1 MPIFDGFQSLPKNL
15 RNTFTKQPPIET
27 ALKSATTM
35 AAHTASQPAL
45 TLERSAPLSSKEN
58 GRTNHKAPVSTFTIN
73 ANGLITDFQGQV
85 FASSGMTAEDFFATS
100 VYDENSIFSGIKSHI
115 KLALSGE
122 HTSATIKYMNRTFSI
137 WLSPIKEFEEIISA
151 SGTCIEVTSYMQT
164 QSALNE
170 IQQEY
175 LLLAEYSSDLIT
187 KYKPDGYCMYISP
200 SVANI
205 LGYEITE
212 IVGTHVLHF
221 FHPDDLKSKR
231 RILGKLLDKTSTEAF
246 CYRVRKKD
254 GKYIWLETT
263 STVIT
268 HSKSGEIIEIIAVS
282 KDITERKET
291 EERLLYLANYDS
303 LTGLPN
309 RALFRDRL
317 RRAVARA
324 QRNNTQVGLF
334 FIDLDRFKTIN
345 DSLGHHAGDQL
356 LRGVS
361 RRLKQFARKG
371 DTIARLGGDE
381 FTVILEGI
389 NDSEDAVIV
398 AEKIIELMA
407 PPFKLDG
414 HEIVVSPSIGITIF
428 PNDADDMRNLLKNA
442 DTAMYRAKEQGGNC
456 FQFYTSD
463 MNEKAYEYL
472 VLETSLRH
480 ALEREEFKLYFQ
492 PQIDLHTHNIIGIEA
507 LLRWDNPE
515 RGLLKPDSF
524 ISFTEETG
532 LIEPIGEWVLRK
544 ACEEAVQWQKMGL
557 PAFRVAVNL
566 SLRQFVASDFVSLV
580 ADVLRE
586 TGLQAKYLEL
596 EITESF
602 LAQNVD
608 QTAEILT
615 DLHKLGVQLSIDDFG
630 TGYSSLSYLKRFPL
644 NTLKIDQSFVQDIMR
659 DPDDATIAEAI
670 IAMGRSLNLNVI
682 AEGVESEEQVC
693 FLRSHGCDWIQGHLV
708 SEPLSA
714 PKFLKWLK
722 KNHSKQVTF
731 EQEMLW
737 PEIATR

>member
-1 MPIFDGFQSLPKNL
+1 
-15 RNTFTKQPPIET
+15 
-27 ALKSATTM
+27 
-35 AAHTASQPAL
+35 
-45 TLERSAPLSSKEN
+45 
-58 GRTNHKAPVSTFTIN
+58 
-73 ANGLITDFQGQV
+73 
-85 FASSGMTAEDFFATS
+85 
-100 VYDENSIFSGIKSHI
+100 
-115 KLALSGE
+115 
-122 HTSATIKYMNRTFSI
+122 
-137 WLSPIKEFEEIISA
+137 
-151 SGTCIEVTSYMQT
+151 
-164 QSALNE
+164 
-170 IQQEY
+170 
-175 LLLAEYSSDLIT
+175 
-187 KYKPDGYCMYISP
+187 MYASP
-200 SVANI
+200 SVINV
-205 LGYEITE
+205 LGYNIDEM
-212 IVGTHVLHF
+212 VGTNVFHY

-231 RILGKLLDKTSTEAF
+231 RFFGKLLDATSNDAI

-254 GKYIWLETT
+254 GDYIWLETN

-268 HSKSGEIIEIIAVS
+268 HGQTGETLEVIAVS
-282 KDITERKET
+282 RDITERKET
-291 EERLLYLANYDS
+291 EERLLFLANYDS

-324 QRNNTQVGLF
+324 QRNDTQVALF

-398 AEKIIELMA
+398 AEKILELMT

-414 HEIVVSPSIGITIF
+414 HEIVVTPSIGITIF
-428 PNDADDMRNLLKNA
+428 PNDADDMRSLLKNA

-480 ALEREEFKLYFQ
+480 ALEREEFKLFFQ

-515 RGLLKPDSF
+515 RGMLKPDEF
-524 ISFTEETG
+524 IPFTEETG
-532 LIEPIGEWVLRK
+532 LIEPIGEWVLRS
-544 ACEEAVQWQKMGL
+544 ACKEAVQWQQMGL
-557 PAFRVAVNL
+557 PPFRVAVNL
-566 SLRQFVASDFVSLV
+566 SLRQFVANDFVSQV
-580 ADVLRE
+580 ASVLAE
-586 TGLQAKYLEL
+586 TGLDPKYLEL

-608 QTAEILT
+608 QTAEILK

-644 NTLKIDQSFVQDIMR
+644 NTLKIDQSFVRDIMH

-670 IAMGRSLNLNVI
+670 IAMGQSLNLNVI
-682 AEGVESEEQVC
+682 AEGVETEEQVC
-693 FLRSHGCDWIQGHLV
+693 FLRGRGCDWIQGHLV

-714 PKFLKWLK
+714 PQFLKWLK
-722 KNHSKQVTF
+722 RNHSQQVNF
-731 EQEMLW
+731 EQKVLW
-737 PEIATR
+737 PEFRVN